1 MARTPEYLV
10 LKLSGKV
17 NAKKNLTNMIFRLM
31 FCEIDINY
39 AKSYGFVQYLLLTQF
54 YC

>member
-17 NAKKNLTNMIFRLM
+17 NAKKKFNKYDFSPYVL
-31 FCEIDINY
+31 
-39 AKSYGFVQYLLLTQF
+39 
-54 YC
+54 